1 MLCPGSGGCRRRGV
15 PPRRRTSS
23 LAPHATLDCNCGGK
37 TIEAPLSIGFHAWRA
52 RDCSRRGTRRYSAAG
67 TAWARKSNAA
77 RMRGLLR
84 ISRCTVSHTGSGGIL
99 SIGKSAVTCASV
111 AAR

>member
-23 LAPHATLDCNCGGK
+23 LAPHAILDCNCGGK
-37 TIEAPLSIGFHAWRA
+37 TIDAPLSIGFHARRA
-52 RDCSRRGTRRYSAAG
+52 RDCPGCGYSASG
-67 TAWARKSNAA
+67 MAWARKSNTA

-84 ISRCTVSHTGSGGIL
+84 ISRCTVSQIGSGGIFSMGSRGL
-99 SIGKSAVTCASV
+99 TCGSV
-111 AAR
+111 AIR